1 MKNTDHLRI
10 GAGASF
16 ADDRIAPAVEL
27 AERGELDYLV
37 FECLAERT
45 VARENLTRMKQ
56 PDKGYTPRLLD
67 RIGAVL
73 PACLRN
79 GVRIVS
85 NMGAANPDA
94 AARLIRQHADE
105 QRLGSV
111 SCAVVK
117 GDDVAEILRAQPQL
131 PIMETGEPL
140 EALLPKMA
148 SANAYLG
155 ADVICR
161 ALDTGAMIVITGR
174 VADPSLFLAP
184 AMHHYGWRY
193 DDWPRIAAG
202 TAAGHL
208 LECCAQVS
216 GGCFADPGKKDVL
229 DLARLGFPFADVTA
243 DGTFWIS
250 KLADTGGRV
259 DLATCKEQL
268 LYELHDPA
276 EYITPDC
283 VLDITELEL
292 SQTGPDRVSFR
303 GAKAAPR
310 TPTYKVTV
318 GYHDGYIGEGQ
329 ISYAGINAVAK
340 AKWAAEIVQQRL
352 KDRGFSYSEVRVDL
366 IGMSSLHGM
375 GESRGPS
382 RTRCACASPAGPTDR
397 KAAEAVGFEVRAL
410 HVNGPGGGG
419 GGSDPVVR
427 EVLAVQSVLLPRALV
442 DPQVTSRGD
451 PLMVRVY
458 DIAHSRAG
466 DKGDT
471 SNISVIA
478 YDEAGWDDPAHAI
491 DVGAR
496 HAGVR
501 AHREG
506 ADPTATNCRSSWRS
520 TSSSNVRWAAA

>member
-1 MKNTDHLRI
+1 MKKPANVLRV

-45 VARENLTRMKQ
+45 IARENLTRMKN

-67 RIGAVL
+67 RVGAVL

-85 NMGAANPDA
+85 NMGAANPVA
-94 AARLIRQHADE
+94 AARAIRRHAQE
-105 QRLGSV
+105 HALGDV
-111 SCAVVK
+111 TCAVVR
-117 GDDVAEILRAQPQL
+117 GDDVAEIVRKQPHL
-131 PIMETGEPL
+131 TLMESGEPL
-140 EALLPKMA
+140 ESLLPKMA

-161 ALDTGAMIVITGR
+161 ALETGAQIVITGR

-184 AMHHYGWRY
+184 VMHHYGWRY
-193 DDWPRIAAG
+193 DDGPRIAAG

-216 GGCFADPGKKDVL
+216 GGCFADPGKKDVP
-229 DLARLGFPFADVTA
+229 DLARLGFPFADVA
-243 DGTFWIS
+243 EDASIWIS
-250 KLADTGGRV
+250 KLEGTGGRV

-268 LYELHDPA
+268 LYEVHDPA
-276 EYITPDC
+276 NYITPDC
-283 VLDITELEL
+283 VLDITEIEL
-292 SQTGPDRVSFR
+292 TQSGPDRVR
-303 GAKAAPR
+303 VEGARARPR

-352 KDRGFSYSEVRVDL
+352 KDRGFSYPEVRVDL
-366 IGMSSLHGM
+366 IGMSSVHGM
-375 GESRGPS
+375 AANRPEPYEVRMRIAA
-382 RTRCACASPAGPTDR
+382 RTDDR
-397 KAAEAVGFEVRAL
+397 QAAEAVGFETRAL

-427 EVLAVQSVLLPRALV
+427 EILAVQSVLLPRELV
-442 DPQVTSRGD
+442 DPQV
-451 PLMVRVY
+451 VVEE
-458 DIAHSRAG
+458 
-466 DKGDT
+466 
-471 SNISVIA
+471 A
-478 YDEAGWDDPAHAI
+478 Y
-491 DVGAR
+491 
-496 HAGVR
+496 
-501 AHREG
+501 
-506 ADPTATNCRSSWRS
+506 
-520 TSSSNVRWAAA
+520 

>member
-1 MKNTDHLRI
+1 VKKSADHLRI

-56 PDKGYTPRLLD
+56 PDQGYTPRLLD

-79 GVRIVS
+79 NVRIVS

-94 AARLIRQHADE
+94 AARVIRDHADE
-105 QRLGSV
+105 QRLGPV

-117 GDDVAEILRAQPQL
+117 GDDVAEILRRQPQL
-131 PIMETGEPL
+131 PIMETGAPL
-140 EALLPKMA
+140 ETLLPKMA

-155 ADVICR
+155 ADVICHG
-161 ALDTGAMIVITGR
+161 LETGAMIVITGR

-216 GGCFADPGKKDVL
+216 GGCFADPGKKEVR

-250 KLADTGGRV
+250 KLDDTGGRV

-268 LYELHDPA
+268 LYEMHDPA

-283 VLDITELEL
+283 VLDITGLEL
-292 SQTGPDRVSFR
+292 SQAGHDRVSFR
-303 GAKAAPR
+303 GAKARPR

-340 AKWAAEIVQQRL
+340 AKWSAEIVEQRL
-352 KDRGFSYSEVRVDL
+352 KDRGFEYSEVRVDL

-375 GESRGPS
+375 SGPRPEPYEVRMRLAC
-382 RTRCACASPAGPTDR
+382 RTENR

-427 EVLAVQSVLLPRALV
+427 EVLAVQSVLLPRTLV
-442 DPQVTSRGD
+442 DAQVT
-451 PLMVRVY
+451 V
-458 DIAHSRAG
+458 
-466 DKGDT
+466 
-471 SNISVIA
+471 
-478 YDEAGWDDPAHAI
+478 EAL
-491 DVGAR
+491 R
-496 HAGVR
+496 
-501 AHREG
+501 
-506 ADPTATNCRSSWRS
+506 
-520 TSSSNVRWAAA
+520 